1 MALGYP
7 FGGQNYDYKDEDG
20 KSFSYES
27 PDFKAFHTLGKAMIA
42 QAGKSIEFLDAEGA

>member
-1 MALGYP
+1 MY
-7 FGGQNYDYKDEDG
+7 QDEDD

-42 QAGKSIEFLDAEGA
+42 KSGNGKPIKFFNAAGE